1 MVVAVAEGLESGG
14 GGGWGGGLEE
24 VEAMAVE
31 VMAQ

>member
-1 MVVAVAEGLESGG
+1 MVVAVAEGLESVVVVGMVV
-14 GGGWGGGLEE
+14 GLEE